1 MRCARLRPPSRE
13 IEVNIYVEVSFI
25 MGLRKL
31 ALLGIGI
38 CLGVAASAAPSVRAQ
53 SCTAS
58 QAAAVQCFVANAVT
72 TKITSP
78 RYGMTLPQFE
88 AYGVAVSLIVQTHHS
103 YLLLTGVASA
113 ISDAMPPTNANGSA
127 NQSAQDLAVSQ
138 IVNAASAGGFVTPPS
153 GTTVQDLQWF
163 TLDLVTAMNDN
174 EGMLQML
181 TPGVGLRMIDSYIV
195 TGTSN
200 GSVNWTQVDSNL
212 STAVDNLMSAG
223 LMKLPAD
230 HTSAQ
235 VKTLVNSVAQAIYAY
250 KVSTNRTT
258 L

>member
-1 MRCARLRPPSRE
+1 
-13 IEVNIYVEVSFI
+13 

-31 ALLGIGI
+31 ALLGI

-58 QAAAVQCFVANAVT
+58 QAAAVECFVANAVT

-103 YLLLTGVASA
+103 YLLLTGAASA

-138 IVNAASAGGFVTPPS
+138 MVNAAAAGGFVTPPT

-200 GSVNWTQVDSNL
+200 GTVNWTQVDSNL

-223 LMKLPAD
+223 LMKLPAE
-230 HTSAQ
+230 HTTAQ